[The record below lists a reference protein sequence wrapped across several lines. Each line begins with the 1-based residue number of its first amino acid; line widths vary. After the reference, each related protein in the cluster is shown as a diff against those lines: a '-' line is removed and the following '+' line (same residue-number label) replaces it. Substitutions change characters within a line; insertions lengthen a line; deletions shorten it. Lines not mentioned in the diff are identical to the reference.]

1 MHMISI
7 SRSADPICLIFK
19 RTPIFNGIQLNF
31 TIMQNGK
38 LFLSYKNENK
48 SFWGNVKLYHK
59 NEKYMHSLT
68 QIDQNSKF
76 WRFQMVF

>member
-1 MHMISI
+1 MISI

-38 LFLSYKNENK
+38 LFLSYKNE
-48 SFWGNVKLYHK
+48 K
-59 NEKYMHSLT
+59 NLFGGFKFHAGL
-68 QIDQNSKF
+68 SKCEVVP
-76 WRFQMVF
+76 QK